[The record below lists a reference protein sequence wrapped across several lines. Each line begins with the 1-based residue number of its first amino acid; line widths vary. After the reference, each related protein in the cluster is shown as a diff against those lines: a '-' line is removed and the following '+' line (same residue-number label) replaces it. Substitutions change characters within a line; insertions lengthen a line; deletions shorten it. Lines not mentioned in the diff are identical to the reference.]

1 MAKFTHE
8 LFLTN
13 DIDDVFSFIS
23 NPVNNPVWDSYAF
36 KTEFPNGSEIEAGTT
51 GKGMSTFL
59 GETYETDFIFN
70 EYKPPK
76 SVAHRT
82 KARAVDVEMSSD
94 LEELKNGIKVTLDI
108 DVKFNGGKK
117 LLAPLLKK
125 KIKKRINENL
135 EVLKLNLRL
144 MSLKRV

>member
-8 LFLTN
+8 LILTN
-13 DIDDVFSFIS
+13 DIDEVFYYIS

-36 KTEFPNGSEIEAGTT
+36 KTDFPNGKEIEAGTT

-59 GETYETDFIFN
+59 GETYESNFIFN
-70 EYKPPK
+70 EYEPPTM
-76 SVAHRT
+76 VVHRT
-82 KARAVDVEMSSD
+82 RAKVVDVEMSSD

-117 LLAPLLKK
+117 LLTPLLKAK
-125 KIKKRINENL
+125 VKNRIKENL
-135 EVLKLNLRL
+135 EVLKLNFRL
-144 MSLKRV
+144 MSLKRF

>member
-1 MAKFTHE
+1 
-8 LFLTN
+8 
-13 DIDDVFSFIS
+13 
-23 NPVNNPVWDSYAF
+23 
-36 KTEFPNGSEIEAGTT
+36 
-51 GKGMSTFL
+51 
-59 GETYETDFIFN
+59 
-70 EYKPPK
+70 
-76 SVAHRT
+76 
-82 KARAVDVEMSSD
+82 VDVEMSSD

-117 LLAPLLKK
+117 LLTPLLKK